1 MLPRPRFTS
10 IRTFLSYREGS
21 ILLVTAIL
29 SVIFALTSG
38 NFVTSNSLSV
48 ILTIASEIGIVAAG
62 QTMLMVVGEIDLSVG
77 AVFALGPYL
86 MYSAFLMGIPLV
98 LAFPIALLLISLV
111 GLANGFVSV
120 KLGVPSLITTLGM
133 FFLVRGITLII
144 SNFHL
149 IFLPTEEPFR
159 TVVGAGVVLGAIPI
173 PMIWTILVTFLMAV
187 ILSWTRH
194 GLWSIATG
202 SNLVGAG
209 EVGVN
214 VVRTKIKNFVLAS
227 VLTGIAGII
236 QAVRIGSAEPLQGGL
251 TRTLESVAASVIG
264 GTALAGGSGTI
275 VGALI
280 GSVLFGVLRVGLI
293 IVGTSQVVYTLILGL
308 AVVFS
313 VGLNLNLVKW
323 LKR

>member
-1 MLPRPRFTS
+1 MARFGLS
-10 IRTFLSYREGS
+10 SVRTFLSYREGS
-21 ILLVTAIL
+21 ILLVTVIL
-29 SVIFALTSG
+29 TVIFALTSSAFASSG
-38 NFVTSNSLSV
+38 SLSV
-48 ILTIASEIGIVAAG
+48 ILTIASQIGIVAAG
-62 QTMLMVVGEIDLSVG
+62 QTMLLVVGEIDLSVG

-86 MYSAFLMGIPLV
+86 MYSAYLLGIPLV

-120 KLGVPSLITTLGM
+120 KLRVPSLITTLGM

-159 TVVGAGVVLGAIPI
+159 TIVGAGVILGAVPI
-173 PMIWTILVTFLMAV
+173 PMLWTLVVTFLTAV
-187 ILSWTRH
+187 MLSWTKH

-202 SNLVGAG
+202 SNLVGAA

-214 VVRTKIKNFVLAS
+214 TVSTKIKNFVLAS
-227 VLTGIAGII
+227 VLAGLAGII
-236 QAVRIGSAEPLQGGL
+236 QAMRIGSAEPLQGGL
-251 TRTLESVAASVIG
+251 SRTLESVAASVVG
-264 GTALAGGSGTI
+264 GTSLAGGSGTI

-280 GSVLFGVLRVGLI
+280 GSILFGVLKDGLI
-293 IVGTSQVVYTLILGL
+293 IVGTSQAVYTLVLGL
-308 AVVFS
+308 AVVLS
-313 VGLNLNLVKW
+313 VGLNLNIVKW

>member
-1 MLPRPRFTS
+1 MARLGLRS

-29 SVIFALTSG
+29 TVIFSLGSK
-38 NFVTSNSLSV
+38 NFVTSESLSV
-48 ILTIASEIGIVAAG
+48 ILTVASGIGIVAAG

-77 AVFALGPYL
+77 AVFALGPFL
-86 MYSAFLMGIPLV
+86 MYSAFLLGIPLV
-98 LAFPIALLLISLV
+98 LAFPMALLLISLI

-133 FFLVRGITLII
+133 FFLVRGLTLIV

-159 TVVGAGVVLGAIPI
+159 TIVGAGVILRAIPI
-173 PMIWTILVTFLMAV
+173 PMIWTILVTVLMAV
-187 ILSWTRH
+187 ILAWTRH

-214 VVRTKIKNFVLAS
+214 VARTKIKNFVLAS
-227 VLTGIAGII
+227 VLAGLAGII

-251 TRTLESVAASVIG
+251 GRTLESVAASVIG
-264 GTALAGGSGTI
+264 GTSLAGGSGTI

-280 GSVLFGVLRVGLI
+280 GSVLFGVLRAGLVI
-293 IVGTSQVVYTLILGL
+293 LGASQVVYTLILGL

-313 VGLNLNLVKW
+313 VALNLNLVKW

>member
-1 MLPRPRFTS
+1 
-10 IRTFLSYREGS
+10 
-21 ILLVTAIL
+21 
-29 SVIFALTSG
+29 
-38 NFVTSNSLSV
+38 
-48 ILTIASEIGIVAAG
+48 
-62 QTMLMVVGEIDLSVG
+62 MLMVVGEIDLSVG
-77 AVFALGPYL
+77 AVFALGPNL
-86 MYSAFLMGIPLV
+86 MYAAFVLGVPLIV
-98 LAFPIALLLISLV
+98 AFPIALLMISLV
-111 GLANGFVSV
+111 GLANGFLSV
-120 KLGVPSLITTLGM
+120 KLGIPSLIITLGM
-133 FFLVRGITLII
+133 FFLVRGITLLI

-159 TVVGAGVVLGAIPI
+159 TIVGAGVILNAIPVA
-173 PMIWTILVTFLMAV
+173 MVWTVLVTVLMAV
-187 ILSWTRH
+187 LLSWTRH

-214 VVRTKIKNFVLAS
+214 VARTKIKNFVLAS
-227 VLTGIAGII
+227 VLAGMAGII

-251 TRTLESVAASVIG
+251 PLTLESVAAAVIG
-264 GTALAGGSGTI
+264 GTSLAGGSGTI

-280 GSVLFGVLRVGLI
+280 GSVLFGVLRAGLI
-293 IVGTSQVVYTLILGL
+293 ILGASQVVFTLILGL

>member
-1 MLPRPRFTS
+1 M
-10 IRTFLSYREGS
+10 SYREGS

-29 SVIFALTSG
+29 TVIFSLASK
-38 NFVTSNSLSV
+38 NFVTSDSLSV
-48 ILTIASEIGIVAAG
+48 ILTVASEIGIVAAG

-86 MYSAFLMGIPLV
+86 MYSAFLLGIPLI
-98 LAFPIALLLISLV
+98 LAFPMALLLISLV

-159 TVVGAGVVLGAIPI
+159 TIVGAGVILSAIPI
-173 PMIWTILVTFLMAV
+173 PMIWTILVVLLMAV

-202 SNLVGAG
+202 SNLVGAS

-227 VLTGIAGII
+227 VLAGIAGII
-236 QAVRIGSAEPLQGGL
+236 QAMRIGSAEPLQGGL

-264 GTALAGGSGTI
+264 GTSLAGGSATI
-275 VGALI
+275 VGGLI
-280 GSVLFGVLRVGLI
+280 GSVLFGVLRAGLNI
-293 IVGTSQVVYTLILGL
+293 LGASQVVYTLILGL

-313 VGLNLNLVKW
+313 VALNLNLVKW